1 MPALERFDPGD
12 DAKAVLTF
20 DDGPDEDATL
30 AILDELDR
38 FGLKATFFVVGEQLL
53 KHHAIARDA
62 AERGHELALHG
73 FGHPSHDEL
82 SPPESRDEIAR
93 GVGAFEA
100 ATGREPRF
108 YRPPYGRFNEWSY
121 KACHDLGLE
130 AVYWSGWGSDWE
142 DIAPE
147 RIAEL
152 ASRDLV
158 AGAIVL
164 LHDSP
169 RWANRP
175 SANATVEAVPLI
187 AEYAAWKEI
196 DLLTLGDAIDDSA

>member
-1 MPALERFDPGD
+1 
-12 DAKAVLTF
+12 
-20 DDGPDEDATL
+20 
-30 AILDELDR
+30 
-38 FGLKATFFVVGEQLL
+38 
-53 KHHAIARDA
+53 
-62 AERGHELALHG
+62 
-73 FGHPSHDEL
+73 
-82 SPPESRDEIAR
+82 
-93 GVGAFEA
+93 
-100 ATGREPRF
+100 
-108 YRPPYGRFNEWSY
+108 
-121 KACHDLGLE
+121 
-130 AVYWSGWGSDWE
+130 GSDWE

-158 AGAIVL
+158 PGAIVL